1 MMEAVTLPQDIVER
15 FEGKVCKCEKEHIH
29 GLFYIFF
36 VVFLYL
42 KAVKQQFNA

>member
-15 FEGKVCKCEKEHIH
+15 FEGKVCKCEKEHIN
-29 GLFYIFF
+29 GLFYIFCC
-36 VVFLYL
+36 FLYL